1 MLYYTHDTYIEKYVQ
16 EILTNKN
23 AKLNNAYSKTHEK
36 CIQNCIYIY
45 LERQVSKI
53 EESIKVQRR
62 NEDITLLRELLLL
75 GGT

>member
-1 MLYYTHDTYIEKYVQ
+1 MHIVRHMRSVYRI
-16 EILTNKN
+16 
-23 AKLNNAYSKTHEK
+23 A
-36 CIQNCIYIY
+36 YIY

-62 NEDITLLRELLLL
+62 NEDITLLLL

>member
-1 MLYYTHDTYIEKYVQ
+1 MHIVRHMRSVYRIT
-16 EILTNKN
+16 
-23 AKLNNAYSKTHEK
+23 
-36 CIQNCIYIY
+36 YIY